1 MSKQKKT
8 ENIKTQF
15 LPIKVLID
23 ANLKKE
29 GYVMCGHKVTKTK
42 NCHGRK
48 YLISPLNVG
57 LVSNQQEIN
66 NKIFFTN

>member
-1 MSKQKKT
+1 
-8 ENIKTQF
+8 
-15 LPIKVLID
+15 
-23 ANLKKE
+23 
-29 GYVMCGHKVTKTK
+29 MCGHKVTKTK